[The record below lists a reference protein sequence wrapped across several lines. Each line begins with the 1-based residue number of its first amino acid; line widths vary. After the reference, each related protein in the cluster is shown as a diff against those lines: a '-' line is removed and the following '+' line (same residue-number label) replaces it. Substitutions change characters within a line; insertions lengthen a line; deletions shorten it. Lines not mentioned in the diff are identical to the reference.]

1 MNASEADTITLVGGL
16 TVPVSALR
24 LAWDLE
30 ARGLRLRADE
40 DGGLLVGP
48 STWLTS
54 EDRQAIAS
62 EKPYLLALVRYVG
75 QRVN

>member
-30 ARGLRLRADE
+30 ARGLHLHADD
-40 DGGLLVGP
+40 DGGLRVGP
-48 STWLTS
+48 SMRLTP

-75 QRVN
+75 QWVN